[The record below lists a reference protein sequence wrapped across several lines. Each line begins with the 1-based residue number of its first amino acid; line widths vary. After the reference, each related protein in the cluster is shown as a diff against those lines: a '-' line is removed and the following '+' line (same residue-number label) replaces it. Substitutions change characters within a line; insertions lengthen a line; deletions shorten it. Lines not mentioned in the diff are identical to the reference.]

1 MNNLI
6 FTILSDPFLDLTEHA
21 TEANVQLLGL
31 KHQFDLIY
39 MLELCIYLQTRKI
52 YYCALVFKITPCER
66 AKEKKYTLTKH

>member
-6 FTILSDPFLDLTEHA
+6 FTILNDPFLDLIEHA
-21 TEANVQLLGL
+21 TEANVQ
-31 KHQFDLIY
+31 HQFDLIY